1 MNALAQMEVEILL
14 KRTAVFSCTGRAT
27 GGSSCWDLEKK
38 QLLKKI
44 ITNSWIELLKN
55 KIYKL
60 EFNF

>member
-14 KRTAVFSCTGRAT
+14 KRTAIFSCTGRAT
-27 GGSSCWDLEKK
+27 SGSSCQCLEKK

-44 ITNSWIELLKN
+44 ATNSWISSFKN
-55 KIYKL
+55 TVYKI